1 MSDLTR
7 KQSGKGISHLLRQCI
22 LISIK
27 VGDIIHENI
36 ASLHWAA
43 LMVVF
48 TFSFAC
54 GIKHVVEVQQEAH
67 EMKYCK
73 KIHTHT
79 HTYIYIYIYSV
90 SPVEF
95 LHLHYASNSTRLLCQ
110 SHLLEQHLIY
120 CGLAFL

>member
-7 KQSGKGISHLLRQCI
+7 KQSGKGISHLLQQCI
-22 LISIK
+22 LISIE
-27 VGDIIHENI
+27 VGDIIHDNI

-54 GIKHVVEVQQEAH
+54 SIKYVVEVQQEAH

-73 KIHTHT
+73 YTHT
-79 HTYIYIYIYSV
+79 HTYTYTL
-90 SPVEF
+90 F
-95 LHLHYASNSTRLLCQ
+95 RQLNS
-110 SHLLEQHLIY
+110 
-120 CGLAFL
+120 

>member
-7 KQSGKGISHLLRQCI
+7 KQSGKGISHLLQQFI

-54 GIKHVVEVQQEAH
+54 SIKYVVEVQQEAH

-79 HTYIYIYIYSV
+79 YIYIYSV

-95 LHLHYASNSTRLLCQ
+95 LHLHYASNSTRFLCQ